1 MLEGTS
7 GGSDATANLSFVA
20 ENVMCFTC
28 FTGMFLMHVSL
39 TASRKCGSP
48 CQSIKTPT
56 KGQFGSRL
64 SCCDVYMTQ
73 HMVSHMVGRLINVT
87 VLDFYGMT
95 LLYTVPEALRL
106 YSHMRPALI
115 LYLGVSGNN
124 SAANNACINSYTIN
138 LL

>member
-1 MLEGTS
+1 
-7 GGSDATANLSFVA
+7 
-20 ENVMCFTC
+20 
-28 FTGMFLMHVSL
+28 
-39 TASRKCGSP
+39 
-48 CQSIKTPT
+48 
-56 KGQFGSRL
+56 
-64 SCCDVYMTQ
+64 MTQ
-73 HMVSHMVGRLINVT
+73 HMVSHMVGRLFNVT

-115 LYLGVSGNN
+115 LYLGVNGNN